1 MAFQALCGHLTAA
14 MNGQR
19 KLNAL
24 SPHNKKKLSKKNEK
38 KTKTATKTKTI

>member
-24 SPHNKKKLSKKNEK
+24 SPHNKKNYLK